1 VARRSLSALLLL
13 AAWAA
18 AQPRTVTIT
27 VLATTD
33 LHGQILPLDYATNR
47 PAARG
52 LAAISTLARQVRAE
66 NANTLLIDCGDT
78 IQGSP
83 LETVYQ
89 AGRRTLGD
97 PMMRVMNLLGYA
109 AMTVGNHEYTVG
121 SAAME
126 QARRDARFPWLA
138 ANTTGFDA
146 AVVKSVAGLRV
157 AIIGVTTPMVPVFE
171 PPDHLGG
178 HRFSDPVSAV
188 RRAVAGAHAD
198 LVVVA
203 AHTGLGRDGEDPA
216 EHVVAALAEQV
227 PGIDA
232 IVFGHSHKELAAQSI
247 GKVLVIQPKNG
258 GASLARLDFTF
269 EGKQLRAKKGILIP
283 VTAATPAAPD
293 VVELARPYEE
303 AAQRYLDTPVA
314 MADRDLSGDAITDLI
329 NRVQLQA
336 SKADVS
342 LATLFD
348 PDARI
353 AKGPVT
359 LRQITAIYPYEND
372 LVVVEGTAAMLK
384 GLPDRIAGVSVN
396 SPDQPLRI
404 ALNSYRATQPPFRNA
419 RIVWK
424 SKQSIRDMLAATPR
438 LY

>member
-1 VARRSLSALLLL
+1 MARRSIFTLLLI
-13 AAWAA
+13 AAWAV

-47 PAARG
+47 PAPRG
-52 LAAISTLARQVRAE
+52 LAAIATLVRRVRAE
-66 NANTLLIDCGDT
+66 NPNTVLIDCGDT

-89 AGRRTLGD
+89 AGPRTLGD
-97 PMMRVMNLLGYA
+97 PMMRAMNLLGYA

-121 SAAME
+121 TSAME

-138 ANTTGFDA
+138 ANTSGFDA
-146 AVVKSVAGLRV
+146 SVLKTVAGLRV

-171 PPDHLGG
+171 PPGHLGT
-178 HRFSDPVSAV
+178 HRFSDPFDAV
-188 RRAVAGAHAD
+188 RRAVAGLHAD

-203 AHTGLGRDGEDPA
+203 AHSGLGSDGEDPA
-216 EHVVAALAEQV
+216 EHVVSALAEQV

-232 IVFGHSHKELAAQSI
+232 IVFGHSHKELAAESI

-269 EGKQLRAKKGILIP
+269 EDKKLRTKKGTLIR

-293 VVELARPYEE
+293 VVQLARPYEE

-314 MADRDLSGDAITDLI
+314 TADRDLAGDAITDLI

-336 SKADVS
+336 SKVDVS

-384 GLPDRIAGVSVN
+384 GLPDRIAGIQPK

-404 ALNSYRATQPPFRNA
+404 ALNSYRATQAPFKNA
-419 RIVWK
+419 RIIWK
-424 SKQSIRDMLAATPR
+424 SKESIRDMLAATKR
-438 LY
+438 LD